1 MAVYSYI
8 LLYSAE
14 DFAFCMAADE
24 RENLELR
31 GEVNADYIQFSPQI
45 DFSDRHVSMNGIDRV
60 RKKNKTGSANL
71 SVIYRQTR
79 ARMAEGLFRAA
90 NEDKLK

>member
-1 MAVYSYI
+1 
-8 LLYSAE
+8 
-14 DFAFCMAADE
+14 MAADE

-31 GEVNADYIQFSPQI
+31 GEVNADYMQFSPQI
-45 DFSDRHVSMNGIDRV
+45 DFSDRHVSMNGTDRV

-90 NEDKLK
+90 NEDKSK